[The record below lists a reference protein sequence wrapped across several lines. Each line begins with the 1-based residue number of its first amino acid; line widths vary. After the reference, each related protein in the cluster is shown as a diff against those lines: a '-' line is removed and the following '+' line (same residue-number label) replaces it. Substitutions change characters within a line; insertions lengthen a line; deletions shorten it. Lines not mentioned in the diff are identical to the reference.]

1 MMRGKWLGRA
11 LLLGLS
17 MFLSANAGA
26 QQPQPAPPASKPAE
40 PPGQAVAPAVEP
52 VVEPRAIDLLK
63 ASSSRLAA
71 ARSMRFTAVVSYES
85 PSRPGPA
92 LVYATRSEV
101 TLQRPEP

>member
-1 MMRGKWLGRA
+1 M
-11 LLLGLS
+11 
-17 MFLSANAGA
+17 
-26 QQPQPAPPASKPAE
+26 
-40 PPGQAVAPAVEP
+40 
-52 VVEPRAIDLLK
+52 VEPRAIDLLK